1 MYCYQIGQKITR
13 DSWRED
19 DGVSSGREGSRQPSL
34 SRFFPVGCSLRV
46 FPEVPRSCRPSGPQ
60 GHSACLVV
68 AAWRFFFFS
77 NSDSDCSRFPIGSP
91 SDQTVAPLP
100 VITAPPYQTGVLVV
114 LKMPLCLLWGE
125 RRTQAGKEEKTG
137 WAAGVGSHYVMGW
150 GFS

>member
-1 MYCYQIGQKITR
+1 VYCYQIGQKITR

-19 DGVSSGREGSRQPSL
+19 DGVSSGGEGSRQPSL

-60 GHSACLVV
+60 GHPACLVV

-100 VITAPPYQTGVLVV
+100 VITAAPPPPNRSACRVEDVTVFIGGGKGKRKLA
-114 LKMPLCLLWGE
+114 
-125 RRTQAGKEEKTG
+125 RRRKRGG
-137 WAAGVGSHYVMGW
+137 LRGW
-150 GFS
+150 GVTI